1 MSTHGAVASQRA
13 LLEREAELG
22 RLAVA
27 IDRAAAGHGSVVH
40 LEGPAGIGK
49 TELLDVARELAG
61 TRGLAIHR
69 ARGGELERDFAF
81 GIVRGLFERRLG
93 GAGEA
98 ERAELLAGSAALA
111 APAIGLESG
120 ASLSM
125 EEAGAAVVHGLY
137 WLSANLASQQPL
149 LLAVDDVHWA
159 DRASLRFVVYMA
171 ARVAD
176 LPIVLVTAA
185 RPREP
190 GSDHALID
198 QLAAAS
204 GADLIQPAALSAA
217 ATGRMVSERLGSE
230 VAPEF
235 VAACHEATGGNPF
248 LLRELAGA
256 LGADGARGA
265 AAEAELVR
273 DLGPNTVSRSLLLR
287 LAAMPPAAGA
297 IAAAVAVLGNDV
309 ELHQAAGFAGVELG
323 EAALA
328 VDSLAAAEIFAPKL
342 PLNFVHP
349 IVRSAV
355 YLDLGPGERAAAHAR
370 AARLLADSGARPE
383 AIAPHVIHSEP
394 AGEQRF
400 VELMRAAAAA
410 ALGRGTPETAAIYLR
425 RAREE
430 DEVARADGELLCEL
444 GTAEYL
450 AGEEPGQAIAHL
462 REGIPLLPDPER
474 RSAAWLSLARAK
486 LSYVDV
492 PAAVAVLEEAV
503 EDLADCEGEWLTR
516 LEVELN
522 CIGISHAESFER
534 AAVRID
540 AIPEIGGESAT
551 ERLLLCN
558 QAYRQALAGTD
569 LERTAELCRRALA
582 DGRLIAEEGTES
594 SAVNQ
599 TLYSMYLA
607 DLIDEAMVQVD
618 AGVARAVALGSGWGF
633 VAASGVRGSLD
644 YLSGDLV
651 AAEADCRQ
659 ALELPGCPPFAVP
672 FLSTFLALTLVERG
686 ELEEADAVV
695 EAAGCGLE
703 LPPIIHM
710 ELLLWA
716 RARLRAAQGRDS
728 DALAD
733 LLDYRDRCER
743 VGAQSPGIP
752 WRGDLALAHLRLG
765 DELQAR
771 SIADDGLRRAAAWGT
786 SSALGQAQLVQGLVL
801 GGEAGLERIRE
812 AVELLGSSSARLERA
827 RALVELGAA
836 LRRTGKRVEA
846 RERLRE
852 GLEAAR
858 HCAATA
864 LADRAHQELVTAGA
878 RPRRLMF
885 SGVEALTAS
894 ESRVA
899 AMAAEGM
906 GNREIAQSLFVTV
919 KTVENHLGR
928 TYAKLGI
935 HSREE
940 LPAALAGE
948 TDA

>member
-1 MSTHGAVASQRA
+1 VSRSGAATSQRA

-22 RLAVA
+22 RLAAA
-27 IDRAAAGHGSVVH
+27 IDHAAAGHGSVVH

-49 TELLDVARELAG
+49 TGLLDAARELAAAH
-61 TRGLAIHR
+61 GLAVHST
-69 ARGGELERDFAF
+69 RGGELERDFAF
-81 GIVRGLFERRLG
+81 GIVRGLFERRLTD
-93 GAGEA
+93 AGEA
-98 ERAELLAGSAALA
+98 ERAELLAGSAALG

-120 ASLSM
+120 ASPSQ

-137 WLSANLASQQPL
+137 WLSANLASKQPL

-159 DRASLRFVVYMA
+159 DRASLRFVVYLA
-171 ARVAD
+171 ARVED

-190 GSDHALID
+190 GADHALID

-204 GADLIQPAALSAA
+204 GPDLIQPEALSAA
-217 ATGRMVSERLGSE
+217 ATERVLYERLGPE

-235 VAACHEATGGNPF
+235 VAACHEVTGGNPF

-256 LGADGARGA
+256 LGADGLRGA
-265 AAEAELVR
+265 ASEAELIR
-273 DLGPNTVSRSLLLR
+273 DLSPHTVSRSLLLR
-287 LAAMPPAAGA
+287 LTAMPPAAGA

-309 ELHQAAGFAGVELG
+309 ELHHAAGFAGVEIG

-328 VDSLAAAEIFAPKL
+328 VDSLADAEIFAPQL

-355 YLDLGPGERAAAHAR
+355 YLDLGPGERAASHAH

-383 AIAPHVIHSEP
+383 AVAPHVIHSAP
-394 AGEQRF
+394 AGERRF

-410 ALGRGTPETAAIYLR
+410 ALDRGTPETAAIYLR

-430 DEVARADGELLCEL
+430 DEAARADGELLCQL

-450 AGEEPGQAIAHL
+450 AGEEPELAIAHL
-462 REGIPLLPDPER
+462 REGIPLLADPER

-503 EDLADCEGEWLTR
+503 EDLAGCEGEWLTR

-522 CIGISHAESFER
+522 CIGVTHADSFER
-534 AAVRID
+534 AAARIE
-540 AIPEIGGESAT
+540 AIPEIDGESAP

-569 LERTAELCRRALA
+569 VERTLELCRRALA
-582 DGRLIAEEGTES
+582 GGRLIAEEGTES

-599 TLYSMYLA
+599 VLYAMYLA
-607 DLIDEAMVQVD
+607 DVTDEALVHVD
-618 AGVARAVALGSGWGF
+618 AGVARAVSLGSGWGF
-633 VAASGVRGSLD
+633 VASSGVRGAIN
-644 YLSGDLV
+644 YLAGDLV

-672 FLSTFLALTLVERG
+672 FVSAFLALTLVERG
-686 ELEEADAVV
+686 ELDEADSVI
-695 EAAGCGLE
+695 EAAGCGPQ

-743 VGAQSPGIP
+743 VGAHLPGIP
-752 WRGDLALAHLRLG
+752 WRGDLALVHSRLG
-765 DELQAR
+765 DDQQAR
-771 SIADDGLRRAAAWGT
+771 SVAADGLRRATAWGT

-801 GGEAGLERIRE
+801 GGEGMEALRE
-812 AVELLGSSSARLERA
+812 AVELLGSSSAKLEHS

-836 LRRTGKRVEA
+836 LRRAGQRVEA

-858 HCAATA
+858 RCAATA
-864 LADRAHQELVTAGA
+864 LADRAYQELVTAGA

-885 SGVEALTAS
+885 SGVESLTAS

-928 TYAKLGI
+928 SYAKLGI

-940 LPAALAGE
+940 LPAALAGK
-948 TDA
+948 TGD